1 MIEIDKRIWIP
12 KRELEFKF
20 GTSSGPGGQHV
31 NKVETKVTLLFH
43 VQSSS
48 VFSPQEKELL
58 HERLSTRISKNGY
71 LRVSSSKFR
80 SQQGNREAV
89 IERFCNLVRD
99 AIKPVKQRKK
109 SRVSK
114 NQKLQRLNEKK
125 KRGEQKRLRAK
136 VQPDEG

>member
-12 KRELEFKF
+12 KRELKFKF

-48 VFSPQEKELL
+48 VLSPDEKERILQ
-58 HERLSTRISKNGY
+58 RLPTRINKHGF

-89 IERFCNLVRD
+89 IARFSEIIRG
-99 AIKPVKQRKK
+99 AIQPVNKRKK
-109 SRVSK
+109 SRISK
-114 NQKLQRLNEKK
+114 SQKLQRLNEKK
-125 KRGEQKRLRAK
+125 KRAEQKQLRAK
-136 VQPDEG
+136 VQPEDV

>member
-43 VQSSS
+43 IQSSS
-48 VFSPQEKELL
+48 VFSTEEKEMLL
-58 HERLSTRISKNGY
+58 DRLSTRINKNGF
-71 LRVSSSKFR
+71 LSVSSSKFR
-80 SQQGNREAV
+80 SQQGNREQV
-89 IERFCNLVRD
+89 IERFSQLVSE
-99 AIKPVKQRKK
+99 AIKPAKKRKK

-114 NQKLQRLNEKK
+114 KQKIDRLNAKK
-125 KRGEQKRLRAK
+125 KRGEQKRLRSK
-136 VQPDEG
+136 VQPEEG

>member
-89 IERFCNLVRD
+89 IERFCSLLRD

-125 KRGEQKRLRAK
+125 KRAEQKRLRAK
-136 VQPDEG
+136 VQPDDG

>member
-48 VFSPQEKELL
+48 VFSPQEKERL
-58 HERLSTRISKNGY
+58 HARLSTRINRNGF
-71 LRVSSSKFR
+71 LRVY
-80 SQQGNREAV
+80 
-89 IERFCNLVRD
+89 
-99 AIKPVKQRKK
+99 VKNSDSNDILPHNMEP
-109 SRVSK
+109 SR
-114 NQKLQRLNEKK
+114 
-125 KRGEQKRLRAK
+125 
-136 VQPDEG
+136 

>member
-48 VFSPQEKELL
+48 VFSIQEKERL
-58 HERLSTRISKNGY
+58 HARLSTRINKNGF

-89 IERFCNLVRD
+89 IKRFCELVRE
-99 AIKPVKQRKK
+99 AIKPVKKRKQ

-125 KRGEQKRLRAK
+125 KRSQQKRLRAK
-136 VQPDEG
+136 MQPDDG

>member
-89 IERFCNLVRD
+89 IERFCSLLRD

-125 KRGEQKRLRAK
+125 KRAEQKCLRAK
-136 VQPDEG
+136 VQPDDG